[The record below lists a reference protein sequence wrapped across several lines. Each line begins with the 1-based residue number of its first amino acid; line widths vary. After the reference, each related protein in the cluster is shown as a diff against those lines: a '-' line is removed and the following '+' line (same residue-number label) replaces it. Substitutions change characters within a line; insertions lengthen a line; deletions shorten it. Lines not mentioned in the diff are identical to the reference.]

1 MVSTSQLF
9 NLTPQE
15 RIAGINTVYGEAYQG
30 HGGKDIAAVTAN
42 LLARR
47 LAQYGGHRNLVDI
60 VKQPG
65 QYAANFHLNR
75 EQVTNPNLL
84 SEADY
89 KRVAAVFDNPA
100 MIKDAYQKSGGALSF
115 RGVDR
120 YDKRKPG
127 DYVPVEGK
135 SNFYFDRLDQ
145 ATYQKGLETFASV
158 PESSNNTV
166 QDSNAFLKGYKG
178 NVTTQIPDGYS
189 GAVTVNNYYGD
200 GTETQQKKN
209 KNLTETLFTSLLNQ
223 QNKSSDFWDL
233 LLKPMS
239 LGGPG
244 SGKLYPPISLPIF
257 NQLN

>member
-1 MVSTSQLF
+1 MVSTAQLF

-15 RIAGINTVYGEAYQG
+15 RFAGINTVAREAYQG
-30 HGGKDIAAVTAN
+30 GGGADIAAVTAN
-42 LLARR
+42 LLSRR
-47 LAQYGGHRNLVDI
+47 LAKYGGYSNLVDI

-65 QYAANFHLNR
+65 QYVVNSHLNR

-84 SEADY
+84 SESDY
-89 KRVAAVFDNPA
+89 KRVAAVFDNPS

-115 RGVDR
+115 RGVSA
-120 YDKRKPG
+120 YGNRKQG

-166 QDSNAFLKGYKG
+166 QDSNAFLQDYKG

-209 KNLTETLFTSLLNQ
+209 KNLTQTLFTSLLNQ
-223 QNKSSDFWDL
+223 KNKSSDPLDL
-233 LLKPMS
+233 LYHLKRMS

-244 SGKLYPPISLPIF
+244 SGKFYPLPVF

>member
-1 MVSTSQLF
+1 MVSTAQLF

-15 RIAGINTVYGEAYQG
+15 RIAAINTVAREAYQG
-30 HGGKDIAAVTAN
+30 GGGADIAAVTAN
-42 LLARR
+42 LLSRR
-47 LAQYGGHRNLVDI
+47 LANYGGNSNLVDI

-65 QYAANFHLNR
+65 QYEANFHLNR

-84 SEADY
+84 SESDY
-89 KRVAAVFDNPA
+89 KRVADVFDNPS

-115 RGVDR
+115 RGVSA
-120 YDKRKPG
+120 YGNRKQG

-135 SNFYFDRLDQ
+135 SNFYFDPLDQ

-166 QDSNAFLKGYKG
+166 QDSNAFLEGYK
-178 NVTTQIPDGYS
+178 

-200 GTETQQKKN
+200 GTETQQKKS
-209 KNLTETLFTSLLNQ
+209 KDLTTSILTNFVLQ
-223 QNKSSDFWDL
+223 QNNSQMADPL
-233 LLKPMS
+233 RQMMNQIVM
-239 LGGPG
+239 GGEG
-244 SGKLYPPISLPIF
+244 SGKLYPLSLF

>member
-1 MVSTSQLF
+1 MVSTAQLF

-15 RIAGINTVYGEAYQG
+15 RIAAINTVAREAYQG
-30 HGGKDIAAVTAN
+30 GGGADIAAVTAN
-42 LLARR
+42 LLSRR
-47 LAQYGGHRNLVDI
+47 LANYGGNSNLVDI

-65 QYAANFHLNR
+65 QYAVNFHLNR

-115 RGVDR
+115 RGVSA
-120 YDKRKPG
+120 YGNRKQG

-135 SNFYFDRLDQ
+135 SNFYFDPLDQ

-166 QDSNAFLKGYKG
+166 QDSNAFLEGYK
-178 NVTTQIPDGYS
+178 

-209 KNLTETLFTSLLNQ
+209 KNLTQTLFTSLMNQ
-223 QNKSSDFWDL
+223 KNKSSDPLDL
-233 LLKPMS
+233 LLNRMS

-244 SGKLYPPISLPIF
+244 SGKLYPLSIF

>member
-1 MVSTSQLF
+1 MVSTAQLF

-15 RIAGINTVYGEAYQG
+15 RIAAINTVAREAYQG
-30 HGGKDIAAVTAN
+30 GGGADIAAVTAN
-42 LLARR
+42 LLSRR
-47 LAQYGGHRNLVDI
+47 LAQYGGNTNLVDI

-65 QYAANFHLNR
+65 QYEANFHLNR

-84 SEADY
+84 SESDY
-89 KRVAAVFDNPA
+89 KRVANVFDNPA

-115 RGVDR
+115 RGVSA
-120 YDKRKPG
+120 YGNRKQG

-135 SNFYFDRLDQ
+135 SNFYFDPLDQ

-166 QDSNAFLKGYKG
+166 QDSNAFLEGYK
-178 NVTTQIPDGYS
+178 

-209 KNLTETLFTSLLNQ
+209 KNLTQTLFTSLMNQ
-223 QNKSSDFWDL
+223 QNKSSDPLDL
-233 LLKPMS
+233 MLNRMLK
-239 LGGPG
+239 GGAG
-244 SGKLYPPISLPIF
+244 SGKINPVSLF
-257 NQLN
+257 NP

>member
-1 MVSTSQLF
+1 MVSTAQLF

-15 RIAGINTVYGEAYQG
+15 RIAAINTVAREAYQG
-30 HGGKDIAAVTAN
+30 GGGADIAAVTAN
-42 LLARR
+42 LLSRR
-47 LAQYGGHRNLVDI
+47 LANYGGNSNLVDI

-65 QYAANFHLNR
+65 QYAVNFHLNR

-84 SEADY
+84 SESDY
-89 KRVAAVFDNPA
+89 KRVADVFDNPA

-115 RGVDR
+115 RGVSA
-120 YDKRKPG
+120 YGNRKQG

-135 SNFYFDRLDQ
+135 SNFYFDPLDQ
-145 ATYQKGLETFASV
+145 TTYQKGLETFASV

-166 QDSNAFLKGYKG
+166 QDSNAFLEGYK
-178 NVTTQIPDGYS
+178 

-209 KNLTETLFTSLLNQ
+209 KNLTQTLFTSLMNQ
-223 QNKSSDFWDL
+223 KNKSSDPLDL
-233 LLKPMS
+233 LLNRMS

-244 SGKLYPPISLPIF
+244 SGKLYPPSIF

>member
-1 MVSTSQLF
+1 MVSTAQLF

-15 RIAGINTVYGEAYQG
+15 RFAGINTVAREAYQG
-30 HGGKDIAAVTAN
+30 GGGADIAAVTAN
-42 LLARR
+42 LLSRR
-47 LAQYGGHRNLVDI
+47 LAQYGGNTNLVDI

-65 QYAANFHLNR
+65 QYEANFHLNR

-115 RGVDR
+115 RGVSA
-120 YDKRKPG
+120 YGNRKQG

-135 SNFYFDRLDQ
+135 SNFYFDPLDQ

-158 PESSNNTV
+158 PVSSNNTI
-166 QDSNAFLKGYKG
+166 QDSNAFLEGYK
-178 NVTTQIPDGYS
+178 

-209 KNLTETLFTSLLNQ
+209 KNLTQTLFISLMNQ
-223 QNKSSDFWDL
+223 RNKSSDPLDL
-233 LLKPMS
+233 LLKRMS

-244 SGKLYPPISLPIF
+244 SGKLYPPSIF

>member
-15 RIAGINTVYGEAYQG
+15 RIAAINTVAREAYQG
-30 HGGKDIAAVTAN
+30 GGGADIAAVTAN
-42 LLARR
+42 LLSRR
-47 LAQYGGHRNLVDI
+47 LANYGGNSNLVDI

-65 QYAANFHLNR
+65 QYAVNFHLNR

-84 SEADY
+84 SESDY
-89 KRVAAVFDNPA
+89 KRVADVFDNPSR
-100 MIKDAYQKSGGALSF
+100 IKDAYQKSGGALSF

-209 KNLTETLFTSLLNQ
+209 KNLTQTLFTSLLNQ
-223 QNKSSDFWDL
+223 KNKSSDPLDL
-233 LLKPMS
+233 LLKRMS

-244 SGKLYPPISLPIF
+244 SGKLYPLFSLPIF

>member
-84 SEADY
+84 SESDY
-89 KRVAAVFDNPA
+89 KRVAAVFDNPS

-115 RGVDR
+115 RGVSA
-120 YDKRKPG
+120 YGNRKQG

-135 SNFYFDRLDQ
+135 SNFYFDPLDQ

-166 QDSNAFLKGYKG
+166 RDSNAFLERYK
-178 NVTTQIPDGYS
+178 

-200 GTETQQKKN
+200 GTETQQKKS
-209 KNLTETLFTSLLNQ
+209 KDLTTSILTNLVLQ
-223 QNKSSDFWDL
+223 QNNSQMADPL
-233 LLKPMS
+233 RQMMNQIVM
-239 LGGPG
+239 GGER
-244 SGKLYPPISLPIF
+244 SGKLKPLSIF

>member
-1 MVSTSQLF
+1 MVSTAQLF

-15 RIAGINTVYGEAYQG
+15 RFAGINTVAREAYQG
-30 HGGKDIAAVTAN
+30 GGGADIAAVTAN

-47 LAQYGGHRNLVDI
+47 LAQYGGNTNLVDI

-65 QYAANFHLNR
+65 QYEANFHLNR

-84 SEADY
+84 SESDY
-89 KRVAAVFDNPA
+89 KRVANVFDNPA

-115 RGVDR
+115 RGVSA
-120 YDKRKPG
+120 YGNRKQG

-135 SNFYFDRLDQ
+135 SNFYFDPLDQ

-166 QDSNAFLKGYKG
+166 QDSNAFLEGYK
-178 NVTTQIPDGYS
+178 

-209 KNLTETLFTSLLNQ
+209 KNLTQTLFTSLMNQ
-223 QNKSSDFWDL
+223 KNKSSDPLDL
-233 LLKPMS
+233 LLNRMS

-244 SGKLYPPISLPIF
+244 SGKLYPPSIF

>member
-1 MVSTSQLF
+1 MVSTAQLF

-15 RIAGINTVYGEAYQG
+15 RFAGINTVAREAYQG
-30 HGGKDIAAVTAN
+30 GGGADIAAVTAN
-42 LLARR
+42 LLSRR
-47 LAQYGGHRNLVDI
+47 LAQYGGNTNLVDI

-65 QYAANFHLNR
+65 QYAVNFHLNR

-84 SEADY
+84 SESDY
-89 KRVAAVFDNPA
+89 KRVADVFDNPA

-115 RGVDR
+115 RGVSA
-120 YDKRKPG
+120 YGNRKQG

-135 SNFYFDRLDQ
+135 SNFYFDPLDQ

-166 QDSNAFLKGYKG
+166 QDSNAFLEGYK
-178 NVTTQIPDGYS
+178 

-209 KNLTETLFTSLLNQ
+209 KNLTQTLFISLMNQ
-223 QNKSSDFWDL
+223 RNKSSDPLDL
-233 LLKPMS
+233 LLNRMS

-244 SGKLYPPISLPIF
+244 SGKLYPPSIF

>member
-9 NLTPQE
+9 NLTAQE

-47 LAQYGGHRNLVDI
+47 LAQYGGNSNLVDI

-189 GAVTVNNYYGD
+189 GAVFGD
-200 GTETQQKKN
+200 GTESNSK
-209 KNLTETLFTSLLNQ
+209 LFT
-223 QNKSSDFWDL
+223 KSSDPLDL
-233 LLKPMS
+233 LYHLKRMS

-244 SGKLYPPISLPIF
+244 SGKFYPLPVF

>member
-1 MVSTSQLF
+1 MVSTAQLF

-15 RIAGINTVYGEAYQG
+15 RIAAINTVAREAYQG
-30 HGGKDIAAVTAN
+30 GGGADIAAVTAN
-42 LLARR
+42 LLSRR
-47 LAQYGGHRNLVDI
+47 LANYGGNSNLVDI

-65 QYAANFHLNR
+65 QYAVNFHLNR

-84 SEADY
+84 SESDY
-89 KRVAAVFDNPA
+89 KRVADVFDNPS

-115 RGVDR
+115 RGVSA
-120 YDKRKPG
+120 YGNRKQG

-135 SNFYFDRLDQ
+135 SNFYFDPLDQ

-166 QDSNAFLKGYKG
+166 QDSNAFLEGYK
-178 NVTTQIPDGYS
+178 

-209 KNLTETLFTSLLNQ
+209 KNLTQTLFTSLMNQ
-223 QNKSSDFWDL
+223 KNKSSDPLDL
-233 LLKPMS
+233 LLNRMS

-244 SGKLYPPISLPIF
+244 SGKINPLSLF
-257 NQLN
+257 NP

>member
-115 RGVDR
+115 RGVSA
-120 YDKRKPG
+120 YGNRKQG

-135 SNFYFDRLDQ
+135 SNFYFDPLDQ

-209 KNLTETLFTSLLNQ
+209 KNLTQTLFTSLLNQ